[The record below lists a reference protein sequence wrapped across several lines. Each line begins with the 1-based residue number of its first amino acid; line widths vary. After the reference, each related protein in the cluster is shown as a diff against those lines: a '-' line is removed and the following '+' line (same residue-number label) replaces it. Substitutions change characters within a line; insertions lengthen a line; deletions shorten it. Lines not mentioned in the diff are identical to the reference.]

1 MLDKLGGSE
10 MLAATAVSSV
20 ADHVPW
26 DSVESLLSTA
36 ATALV
41 AYLVRCGVVFVK
53 RRLKK

>member
-26 DSVESLLSTA
+26 DSLESLLSTA

-53 RRLKK
+53 RKLKK